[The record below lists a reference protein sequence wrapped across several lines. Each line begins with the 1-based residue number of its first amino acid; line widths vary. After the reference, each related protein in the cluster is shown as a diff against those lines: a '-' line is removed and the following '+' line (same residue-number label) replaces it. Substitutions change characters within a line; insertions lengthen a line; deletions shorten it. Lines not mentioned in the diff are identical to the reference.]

1 MEKGKVVRYFIKSRN
16 GEDVAVIKFTVE
28 NKNILDQFWNP
39 TLENW
44 EDGSFGMNVILGK
57 DFNSREVSKDEVYQ
71 KFPGC
76 PL

>member
-1 MEKGKVVRYFIKSRN
+1 
-16 GEDVAVIKFTVE
+16 VIKFTVE